1 MIVYTVGT
9 FDLLHVGHLALL
21 NHCKTLGDVV
31 AVGVASDEVVNLY
44 KPHVPIIP
52 LIQRMEM
59 LEALQCVDIVR
70 PYHELEYVSGCKE
83 VNADIFVIGEDWGR
97 KKHNLDVEAFLA
109 AAGKQIIQVRYNP
122 RTSST
127 EIKQTVIGQTQ
138 TDGLTLRFMTP
149 TAVNGRTKYN
159 RGCSSDGRADALQ
172 ASGQE
177 FDSLHLHQFAS
188 VAQKEEQLPCKHQVG
203 GSIPPAGT
211 NRPR

>member
-21 NHCKTLGDVV
+21 NHCKTLGNVV

-44 KPHVPIIP
+44 KPNIPVIP
-52 LIQRMEM
+52 LNQRMEM

-83 VNADIFVIGEDWGR
+83 LKVDIFVIGEDWGCKR
-97 KKHNLDVEAFLA
+97 HNLDVEAYLA

-127 EIKQTVIGQTQ
+127 EIKQTVIAQTQ
-138 TDGLTLRFMTP
+138 TDLMRRI
-149 TAVNGRTKYN
+149 A
-159 RGCSSDGRADALQ
+159 
-172 ASGQE
+172 
-177 FDSLHLHQFAS
+177 
-188 VAQKEEQLPCKHQVG
+188 
-203 GSIPPAGT
+203 
-211 NRPR
+211 